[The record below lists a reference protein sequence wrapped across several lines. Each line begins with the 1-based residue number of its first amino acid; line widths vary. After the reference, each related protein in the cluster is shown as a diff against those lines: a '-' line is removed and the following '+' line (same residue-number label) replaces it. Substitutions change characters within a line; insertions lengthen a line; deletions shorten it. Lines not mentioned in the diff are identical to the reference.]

1 MALLTP
7 ACCQACAD
15 TEDRGK
21 LFGLFDS
28 KTMFLLAVV
37 LFEIGSALCGAAPTM
52 NALIVGRAICG
63 LGGAGIYIGAM
74 SILSVFTTEAE
85 RPMYLSL
92 VGLTWGFGTV

>member
-1 MALLTP
+1 
-7 ACCQACAD
+7 
-15 TEDRGK
+15 
-21 LFGLFDS
+21 
-28 KTMFLLAVV
+28 MFLLAVV

-92 VGLTWGFGTV
+92 VGLTWGLGTV